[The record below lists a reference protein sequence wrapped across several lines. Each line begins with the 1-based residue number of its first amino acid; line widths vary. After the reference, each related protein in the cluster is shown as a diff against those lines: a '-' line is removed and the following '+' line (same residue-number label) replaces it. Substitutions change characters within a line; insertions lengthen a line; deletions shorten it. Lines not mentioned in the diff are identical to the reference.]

1 MEKKEFAV
9 RRFAVTGI
17 VVMLAGCLCSAC
29 GGSRTER
36 RDGEYA
42 EQAAGE
48 NVNGRNGTDEQKK
61 TDENEG
67 IKGIKGIRG
76 NRGKDGDGTE
86 QTDADGQE
94 ADRSVSEEE
103 PDWKDEKVKEAVYSA
118 LGYGDGEA
126 PDRAEF
132 ARLEWLG
139 ITDAGEVETFRD
151 LSSLSNLKGLS
162 LSYRGEDAVSIDL
175 DTTMAPKL
183 EELEISGCNLDGNE
197 LLGRLSG
204 FPQLTNLY
212 LTRCGIEDVSFLEGL
227 PQITHLSFYGNEITD
242 ISPMASCRELV
253 EISLAY
259 NHIRDIRVIKELEK
273 LEELGIH
280 GNEISSLEPLRGLR
294 NLKGINVT
302 SNRITDLSPLEDSV
316 RLEALGAGDNQITD
330 IAPLKKLTRL
340 YNLALDYNEIEDI
353 SALEQMKEMNWLGLS
368 NNRIGDFG
376 PITGMEQ
383 LFFLSVYN
391 NPDRNIGKLAFYV
404 PELYLGTADTE
415 YCPADK
421 KEALEE
427 AQQWLDKLYP
437 EDGIRAEDVTFG
449 DLNGDGAED
458 MAVTGASE
466 VSEEEPELT
475 GDAYRKI
482 YVLLREGEDS
492 FLPVEPVE
500 TLASWMGGIYG
511 DPYQGICI
519 SDGKLVEETYG
530 GSNWRWGFRHV
541 YAYENGQMEEKM
553 TIELEH
559 FVYTDGYSWSI
570 TDCATGNRKNYVITG
585 SMEGR
590 MKKLLV
596 ADSADLAQ
604 AESAMGE
611 CRKVL
616 GQMEKE
622 KGVKLPETGFYDCL
636 PEIAAGGE
644 PYGYIAHDPLY
655 ETEEET
661 ASVLEKAAGEFLT
674 GAAALP
680 VTAYTS
686 EKMKENYDILAG
698 VSVPEVFYIG
708 WADGKAVRLSYKNLL
723 SDGNGAF
730 VHGISWEEAEGE
742 EGWKETAVVYYE
754 EETGVFRR
762 DVLGS
767 S

>member
-9 RRFAVTGI
+9 RRMAVTGI
-17 VVMLAGCLCSAC
+17 MVMLAGCLFSSC
-29 GGSRTER
+29 GSSRTER
-36 RDGEYA
+36 QDGEYA

-48 NVNGRNGTDEQKK
+48 TVNGRNGA
-61 TDENEG
+61 
-67 IKGIKGIRG
+67 
-76 NRGKDGDGTE
+76 E

-94 ADRSVSEEE
+94 ADEGVSEAE
-103 PDWKDEKVKEAVYSA
+103 PDWKDEKVKAAVYSV

-126 PDRAEF
+126 PDRAEIE
-132 ARLEWLG
+132 RLEWLG

-151 LSSLSNLKGLS
+151 LSGLPNLKGLS
-162 LSYRGEDAVSIDL
+162 LSYRGEEAVFIDL
-175 DTTMAPKL
+175 DGAMAPKL

-197 LLGRLSG
+197 FLGRLSG
-204 FPQLTNLY
+204 FPRLTNLY
-212 LTRCGIEDVSFLEGL
+212 LTRCGIEDVSFLEEL
-227 PQITHLSFYGNEITD
+227 PQITHLSFYANEITD

-259 NHIRDIRVIKELEK
+259 NHIRDISAIKELEK

-294 NLKGINVT
+294 KLKGINVT
-302 SNRITDLSPLEDSV
+302 SNRITDLSPLENSV
-316 RLEALGAGDNQITD
+316 WLEALGAGDNQITD

-421 KEALEE
+421 KEALEK
-427 AQQWLDKLYP
+427 AQQWLDKVYP

-458 MAVTGASE
+458 MAVTGVSE
-466 VSEEEPELT
+466 VSEEDAEQTEF
-475 GDAYRKI
+475 GDTYRKI
-482 YVLLREGEDS
+482 YVLLRDGEDS
-492 FLPVEPVE
+492 FFAAEPVE

-530 GSNWRWGFRHV
+530 GSNWRWGYRHV
-541 YAYENGQMEEKM
+541 YAYENGRMEEEM
-553 TIELEH
+553 EIELEH
-559 FVYTDGYSWSI
+559 FVYTDGYSWSV
-570 TDCATGNRKNYVITG
+570 TDCATGNRKDYVITG

-604 AESAMGE
+604 AESVMAECGE
-611 CRKVL
+611 VL

-636 PEIAAGGE
+636 PEIAAEGE
-644 PYGYIAHDPLY
+644 PYGYIAHDPLC

-661 ASVLEKAAGEFLT
+661 ASVLEKAAGKFLAD
-674 GAAALP
+674 AAALP

-686 EKMKENYDILAG
+686 EKIKGNYDILAG

-730 VHGISWEEAEGE
+730 VHGISWEEADGE
-742 EGWKETAVVYYE
+742 ERWTETAVVYYE
-754 EETGVFRR
+754 EETGMFRR

>member
-1 MEKKEFAV
+1 MESYQKREGTEMEKKEFAV
-9 RRFAVTGI
+9 RHLAATGI
-17 VVMLAGCLCSAC
+17 MVMLAGCLFASC
-29 GGSRTER
+29 GSSRSER
-36 RDGEYA
+36 QDGEYA

-48 NVNGRNGTDEQKK
+48 TVNGRNGA
-61 TDENEG
+61 
-67 IKGIKGIRG
+67 
-76 NRGKDGDGTE
+76 E

-94 ADRSVSEEE
+94 ADEGVSEAE
-103 PDWKDEKVKEAVYSA
+103 PDWKDEKVKAAVYSA
-118 LGYGDGEA
+118 LGYRDGEA
-126 PDRAEF
+126 PDRAEIE
-132 ARLEWLG
+132 RLEWLG
-139 ITDAGEVETFRD
+139 ITDAREVETFRD
-151 LSSLSNLKGLS
+151 LSGLPNLKGLS
-162 LSYRGEDAVSIDL
+162 LSYHGEEAVSIDL
-175 DTTMAPKL
+175 DGTMAPKL

-204 FPQLTNLY
+204 FPRLTNLY
-212 LTRCGIEDVSFLEGL
+212 LTRCGIEDVSFLEEL
-227 PQITHLSFYGNEITD
+227 PQITHLSFYANEITD

-259 NHIRDIRVIKELEK
+259 NHIRDISAIKELEK

-294 NLKGINVT
+294 KLKGINVT
-302 SNRITDLSPLEDSV
+302 SNRITDLSPLENSV
-316 RLEALGAGDNQITD
+316 WLEALGAGDNQITD
-330 IAPLKKLTRL
+330 IAPLKKLIRL

-421 KEALEE
+421 KEALEK
-427 AQQWLDKLYP
+427 AQQWLDKVYP

-458 MAVTGASE
+458 MAVTGVSE
-466 VSEEEPELT
+466 VSEEDAEQTEF
-475 GDAYRKI
+475 GDTYRKI
-482 YVLLREGEDS
+482 YVLLRDGEDS
-492 FLPVEPVE
+492 FFAAEPVE

-530 GSNWRWGFRHV
+530 GSNWRWGYRHV
-541 YAYENGQMEEKM
+541 YAYENGRMEEEM
-553 TIELEH
+553 EIELEH
-559 FVYTDGYSWSI
+559 FVYTDGYSWSV
-570 TDCATGNRKNYVITG
+570 TDCATGNRKDYVITG

-604 AESAMGE
+604 AESVMAECGE
-611 CRKVL
+611 VL

-636 PEIAAGGE
+636 PEIAAEGE
-644 PYGYIAHDPLY
+644 PYGYIAHDPLC

-661 ASVLEKAAGEFLT
+661 ALVLEKAAGKFLT
-674 GAAALP
+674 DAAALP

-686 EKMKENYDILAG
+686 EKIKGNYDILAG

-730 VHGISWEEAEGE
+730 VHGISWEEADGE
-742 EGWKETAVVYYE
+742 ERWAETAVVYYE
-754 EETGVFRR
+754 EETGMFRR